1 MYLKKSTFLYTI
13 CLLFLILYTTGFA
26 QEPDSTQADISDQ
39 LLWMVILPG
48 TISKSADQSLENE
61 VTAIVA
67 DVAWESGRF
76 EVFDRFDVKD
86 LLIKYQPHPSGNLP
100 DSVVLAIG
108 DATECDEAL
117 LVDILIFSQIGIP
130 PEDDD
135 EEEEDRNFIESI
147 IDGLFSS
154 DSEDY
159 SDNIHTRLTVQ
170 FRNLDIATGK
180 EIDRFTIRVSH
191 TGGTKPESEEK
202 ALENFRDVVFNEVRM
217 IYQLV
222 SGVIAV
228 DGVNLDLRL
237 GSNLGITGNTLFEII
252 EPGWVESAGDEEV
265 VHPGKPAGLACV
277 QSVSDTANRAL
288 VIRQWSAIEP
298 GYYAHEF
305 NKNIHGIQLFFLPKF
320 PGDYM
325 YIGAEF
331 NYSPLGFWDFGG
343 GLHYIS
349 VTDSYDETDHGFGFS
364 LFGSRKLLT
373 VTAMAVYLRMGFNL
387 DIPFKNDDDGKS
399 VTTGVAS
406 GSLGLGFSFMLTKK
420 SDIEINLGYRL
431 STKSSSWSYNEDDTE
446 YDAFWLEEAPVIDIS
461 GFYFTVGYKFILF

>member
-1 MYLKKSTFLYTI
+1 MFLKKSALTYLI
-13 CLLFLILYTTGFA
+13 CLLFLILFTTGFA
-26 QEPDSTQADISDQ
+26 QEAISSEP
-39 LLWMVILPG
+39 LWMLILPG
-48 TISKSADQSLENE
+48 TISESLDQSLENE

-67 DVAWESGRF
+67 DIAWESGRF
-76 EVFDRFDVKD
+76 EVFDRFDVMD
-86 LLIKYQPHPSGNLP
+86 LLMKYQPHPFGYLR
-100 DSVVLAIG
+100 DSVVMVIG
-108 DATECDEAL
+108 DSTDCDEAL
-117 LVDILIFSQIGIP
+117 IVDILIFSQIGIP
-130 PEDDD
+130 PAEDED
-135 EEEEDRNFIESI
+135 EKEDRSFIESI

-170 FRNLDIATGK
+170 FRNLDMTTGK
-180 EIDRFTIRVSH
+180 EIDRFSVRVSH

-202 ALENFRDVVFNEVRM
+202 ALENFREVVFNEVRM

-222 SGVIAV
+222 SKVVAV

-252 EPGWVESAGDEEV
+252 KPGRVELAGDEEI

-277 QSVSDTANRAL
+277 QSVGDTANRSQ
-288 VIRQWSAIEP
+288 VIRQWGAIEP

-305 NKNIHGIQLFFLPKF
+305 NKKIHGIQLLFLPKF

-325 YIGAEF
+325 YIGGEF
-331 NYSPLGFWDFGG
+331 HYSPLGVWDFGG

-364 LFGSRKLLT
+364 VFGSRKLLT
-373 VTAMAVYLRMGFNL
+373 VTSLAVYAKAGINL
-387 DIPFKNDDDGKS
+387 DIPFKKDDDGKTT
-399 VTTGVAS
+399 TTGIFS
-406 GSLGLGFSFMLTKK
+406 GSLGISCSLMLTKK

-431 STKSSSWSYNEDDTE
+431 STKSSHWTYNEDETE
-446 YDAFWLEEAPVIDIS
+446 YDAFWLDEAPVIDLS
-461 GFYFTVGYKFILF
+461 GFFFTAGYKFILF